1 VLDVETTNCATIQL
15 TYRILKE
22 KHMNLKAA
30 LTAATLAL
38 SLSSMTNAAV
48 VDPTEPPATPAG
60 GAPEAGITVA
70 QGAGIAITI
79 AVIAAIAGGGGNDSG
94 TTTTTTSTTTTP

>member
-1 VLDVETTNCATIQL
+1 VQAANCATIQL

-30 LTAATLAL
+30 LIAATLA
-38 SLSSMTNAAV
+38 LSSMTNAAV

-79 AVIAAIAGGGGNDSG
+79 AVIAAIVGGGGNDNG
-94 TTTTTTSTTTTP
+94 TTTSTTTSTTTTP